1 MEQRVTLFNTPV
13 LSALLRAICLV
24 IMRLIGWKCPRPVPP
39 DLDKCVVIVAPHT
52 SNWDFALFLVIVFAT
67 KMRLDVLIKNT
78 LFIGP
83 VGWFLRYCGGVPVE
97 RTRASALVNQMV
109 RQFETRQ
116 RLNLLITPEGTRSA
130 RTHWKT
136 GFYHIA
142 KAANVPI
149 VIAYLDT
156 ATKTV
161 AVHDIVMPSDDMDG
175 DMAKI
180 YALYDSK
187 TGLKPQNYAS
197 PNRPGSDVET

>member
-1 MEQRVTLFNTPV
+1 MEQRITLFNTPV

-97 RTRASALVNQMV
+97 RSRASALA
-109 RQFETRQ
+109 
-116 RLNLLITPEGTRSA
+116 RLDF
-130 RTHWKT
+130 H
-136 GFYHIA
+136 
-142 KAANVPI
+142 
-149 VIAYLDT
+149 
-156 ATKTV
+156 
-161 AVHDIVMPSDDMDG
+161 
-175 DMAKI
+175 
-180 YALYDSK
+180 
-187 TGLKPQNYAS
+187 
-197 PNRPGSDVET
+197 